1 MAGRR
6 CQTLA
11 VLRRLVALG
20 LALPVL
26 VAAAA
31 ACGDDDGGAS
41 GGSGGGGQSDAVK
54 QGQEL
59 SRTKGCSACHGA
71 NGEGGLGPA
80 WVGALGSTVTLTDG
94 TQVKVDEAYLTR
106 SIKDP
111 AAQVVTGYAVS
122 MPPQELT
129 DQEVTDLVAYITSL
143 TPSE

>member
-1 MAGRR
+1 MARGR

-26 VAAAA
+26 MAAA
-31 ACGDDDGGAS
+31 ACGDDDGGAG
-41 GGSGGGGQSDAVK
+41 GGSGGGGGQSDAVE

-80 WVGALGSTVTLTDG
+80 WAGALGSTVTLTDG

-106 SIKDP
+106 SITDP